1 MVDHDYD
8 TILVPTDGSEGA
20 LAAAEHAI
28 GLADRYD
35 AAVHVLA
42 VVDVDDVALTTPTDT
57 DLGDLKSTL
66 RTQAQAD
73 IDEIV
78 SMARAEGQPTE
89 AAIVPDTEEA
99 ILVGVPHRSIVDYV
113 EEEGVDLVVMGTH
126 GRQGLQRVL
135 VGSVAE
141 RVVRTAPCPVMTIRP
156 TDEDE
161 AA

>member
-1 MVDHDYD
+1 MVDRDYD

-28 GLADRYD
+28 GLAERYD
-35 AAVHVLA
+35 ATIHVLA

-73 IDEIV
+73 IDEVV
-78 SMARAEGQPTE
+78 SLARAEGRETE
-89 AAIVPDTEEA
+89 EAIVPDTEEA
-99 ILVGVPHRSIVDYV
+99 ILVGVPHRAIVDHV
-113 EEEGVDLVVMGTH
+113 EDEGIDLVVMGTH

-135 VGSVAE
+135 LGSVAE
-141 RVVRTAPCPVMTIRP
+141 RVVRTSPAPVMTIRP
-156 TDEDE
+156 TEDEDE
-161 AA
+161 A

>member
-1 MVDHDYD
+1 MVAHDYD

-20 LAAAEHAI
+20 LLAAEHAI
-28 GLADRYD
+28 GLAERYD

-66 RTQAQAD
+66 RTQAEAD
-73 IDEIV
+73 IDEIA
-78 SMARAEGQPTE
+78 SMARAEGQSTE

-113 EEEGVDLVVMGTH
+113 EDEGIDLVVMGTH

-156 TDEDE
+156 TE
-161 AA
+161 ATDGA